1 MAIRRVQENSAQ
13 QDGDLVFDAHR
24 HTPVQ
29 IARWTEQ
36 RTSVTFTGTSA
47 RLTLP
52 SGSLLV
58 EISASENCF
67 LNFGNG
73 SVNATAVIA
82 TDESR
87 LFLAGVQNVVVPIDG
102 SGDPF
107 THVAVIQ
114 QTVAGLIQVEQV
126 E

>member
-1 MAIRRVQENSAQ
+1 MAIRRVQEDSGQ
-13 QDGDLVFDAHR
+13 QDGDLVFDTHR

-36 RTSVTFTGTSA
+36 RVSVTFTGTSA
-47 RLTLP
+47 RLTIP
-52 SGSLLV
+52 SGAVLI

-73 SVNATAVIA
+73 SVDASSTIA
-82 TDESR
+82 TDGSR
-87 LFLAGVQNVVVPIDG
+87 LFLAGVQNVVVPLDG